1 MLAYI
6 LNRLLRM
13 IPQIFIISVL
23 AFVIIQLPPGDY
35 LTEYI
40 RRLQASGVSV
50 DQDEVERL
58 TKLYG
63 LDRPLHVQYIKWIGN
78 IVTDLDFGYSWS
90 FNKPVSDVLLSRM
103 GTTFFIAFLSFLV
116 SWGLAIPIGIYV
128 AVKQYS
134 FTDYFFTLMG
144 FFGLATPPFLLALV
158 VMYLSWSKFGV
169 SVGGLNSPEYLVMPW
184 NWDRIVD
191 FLGHLWIP
199 VIILAIGGT
208 ANVIRTLRAT
218 MLDELRKPYVTVARS
233 KGLSEMSVLMR
244 YPVPI
249 ALNPLIST
257 IGWLLVW
264 FFSGGMVVEVVLN
277 LPTAGPVLWTSLLR
291 QDMFTAGAYILIT
304 GMLVTVGSLI
314 SDICLA
320 VVDPRVRFGHLEGV

>member
-6 LNRLLRM
+6 IKRLMRM

-23 AFVIIQLPPGDY
+23 AFIIIQLPPGDY
-35 LTEYI
+35 LTEHLN
-40 RRLQASGVSV
+40 RLRASGVSI
-50 DQDEVERL
+50 DEAEVQRL
-58 TKLYG
+58 TRMYG

-78 IVTDLDFGYSWS
+78 IITELDFGYS
-90 FNKPVSDVLLSRM
+90 FQFGKPVNDILLSRM
-103 GTTFFIAFLSFLV
+103 GTTFFIALLSFFV

-134 FTDYFFTLMG
+134 FADYFFTLMG
-144 FFGLATPPFLLALV
+144 FFGLATPGFLLALV
-158 VMYLSWSKFGV
+158 VMYFSWSKFGV
-169 SVGGLNSPEYLVMPW
+169 SVGGLNSPEYLVLPW

-208 ANVIRTLRAT
+208 ANVIRSLRAT

-233 KGLSEMSVLMR
+233 KGLSEMKVLMR

-277 LPTAGPVLWTSLLR
+277 LPTAGPVLWRALLG
-291 QDMFTAGAYILIT
+291 QDMYTAGAYILIT
-304 GMLVTVGSLI
+304 GVLVTLGSLI

-320 VVDPRVRFGHLEGV
+320 VVDPRVRFGKLEGV